1 MALNFPYPAVDGQVF
16 TSNGVVY
23 VYSSTYSSWVISP
36 AANTIVTLVSGT
48 AGQIYSSGGY
58 APSLNLITTA
68 VTAATY
74 GGSSQIPVI
83 TVDAYGRL
91 TSASNVAAAGG
102 GGSMD
107 YPYANTIGAASNGWA
122 NTVVAGANAW
132 TNTVFGYANTR
143 MQSIVAANAVSANA
157 WANTKVSS
165 VTGTAGQIYVSTGT
179 SPVINLITTGVTA
192 TTYGNATIIPVLTV
206 DAYGRITAVSNT
218 TSSGGGGY
226 YNGNNGEKG
235 ASNYGDIFRV
245 HSNTLTTNVTIYT
258 GNNAIAAGPL
268 YVALGQTLTI
278 QCSAR
283 SVIV

>member
-1 MALNFPYPAVDGQVF
+1 MLAFYF
-16 TSNGVVY
+16 TFN
-23 VYSSTYSSWVISP
+23 YSC
-36 AANTIVTLVSGT
+36 SG
-48 AGQIYSSGGY
+48 
-58 APSLNLITTA
+58 
-68 VTAATY
+68 
-74 GGSSQIPVI
+74 
-83 TVDAYGRL
+83 
-91 TSASNVAAAGG
+91 
-102 GGSMD
+102 
-107 YPYANTIGAASNGWA
+107 
-122 NTVVAGANAW
+122 
-132 TNTVFGYANTR
+132 
-143 MQSIVAANAVSANA
+143 
-157 WANTKVSS
+157 VSS